1 MYNVHQ
7 FIGHCLI
14 LLKSSEITVSKPN
27 NKQGRPMGGGGRK
40 RGKEVNFEF
49 LPSPRPFPLNEKAFE
64 ALDTK
69 PYFLDVV
76 ILVNYKIIKR
86 DLLSIHLW

>member
-1 MYNVHQ
+1 
-7 FIGHCLI
+7 
-14 LLKSSEITVSKPN
+14 
-27 NKQGRPMGGGGRK
+27 MGGGGRK

-76 ILVNYKIIKR
+76 ILVNYENIKR
-86 DLLSIHLW
+86 DLLSIHLSKKIQNIRKTRKFSTFYFRR